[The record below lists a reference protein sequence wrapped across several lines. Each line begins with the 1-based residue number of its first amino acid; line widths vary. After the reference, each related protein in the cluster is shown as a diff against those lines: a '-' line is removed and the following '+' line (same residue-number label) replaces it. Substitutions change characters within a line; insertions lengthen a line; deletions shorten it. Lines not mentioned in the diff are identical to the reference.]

1 MTMNRKDQIRALLKS
16 IETGQTEAVAVVST
30 ETYIQHNPQTHDGS
44 EGLADL
50 FKRLSLRSP
59 RVNIVRAFEDGD
71 FVFGHTEY
79 DFGSPRVGFEIFRF
93 ENDLV
98 VEHWDNIQP
107 RQGPNGSG
115 HTMVDGPIEAVD
127 LALTEANRE
136 IVRAFVETVLVGKRF
151 EDIAQFVDAEF
162 YTEHSPL
169 SGDGLP
175 ALSAFLM
182 SGAGEGTVIRYDR
195 NHRLLAEGN
204 FVLSV
209 NEGFRDDVHSAI
221 HDLYRLADGRI
232 VEHWNTI
239 EAIALRSEW
248 VNNNGKF

>member
-1 MTMNRKDQIRALLKS
+1 VTVNRKDQIRALLKS

-30 ETYIQHNPQTHDGS
+30 QTYIQHNPQTHDGS
-44 EGLADL
+44 EGLAAL
-50 FKRLSLRSP
+50 FKSLSLRSP
-59 RVNIVRAFEDGD
+59 KVNIVRAFEDGE

-93 ENDLV
+93 EDDLV

-107 RQGPNGSG
+107 RQGPNVSG
-115 HTMVDGPIEAVD
+115 HTMVDGPTEAAD

-136 IVRAFVETVLVGKRF
+136 IVRAFSDAVLVGQHL
-151 EDIAQFVDAEF
+151 DTIAQFVDADL
-162 YTEHSPL
+162 YIEHSPH
-169 SGDGLP
+169 SGDGLS
-175 ALSAFLM
+175 ALKAFLM
-182 SGAGEGTVIRYDR
+182 SESGEGPVIRYDR
-195 NHRLLAEGN
+195 NHRLLADGN

-239 EAIALRSEW
+239 EAIAPRSEW
-248 VNNNGKF
+248 KNNNGKF

>member
-1 MTMNRKDQIRALLKS
+1 MNRKDRIRALLKS
-16 IETGQTEAVAVVST
+16 IETGETEAVAVVST
-30 ETYIQHNPQTHDGS
+30 ETYIQHNPQTHEGS
-44 EGLADL
+44 EGFADL
-50 FKRLSLRSP
+50 FKRLSERSP

-115 HTMVDGPIEAVD
+115 HTMVGGPIEAED

-136 IVRAFVETVLVGKRF
+136 IVRTYGATVLVGRRF
-151 EDIAQFVDAEF
+151 ETLAQFIDAEH
-162 YTEHSPL
+162 YIEHSPH

-175 ALSAFLM
+175 ALEAFLTPG
-182 SGAGEGTVIRYDR
+182 SGAGPEIRYDR

-209 NEGFRDDVHSAI
+209 NEGYFDGAHCAI

-239 EAIALRSEW
+239 EAIAPRSEW

>member
-1 MTMNRKDQIRALLKS
+1 MPTS
-16 IETGQTEAVAVVST
+16 IPST
-30 ETYIQHNPQTHDGS
+30 
-44 EGLADL
+44 A
-50 FKRLSLRSP
+50 
-59 RVNIVRAFEDGD
+59 
-71 FVFGHTEY
+71 
-79 DFGSPRVGFEIFRF
+79 
-93 ENDLV
+93 
-98 VEHWDNIQP
+98 
-107 RQGPNGSG
+107 
-115 HTMVDGPIEAVD
+115 
-127 LALTEANRE
+127 
-136 IVRAFVETVLVGKRF
+136 
-151 EDIAQFVDAEF
+151 
-162 YTEHSPL
+162 PL

-182 SGAGEGTVIRYDR
+182 SGAGEGPVIRYDR

-239 EAIALRSEW
+239 EAIAPRSEW